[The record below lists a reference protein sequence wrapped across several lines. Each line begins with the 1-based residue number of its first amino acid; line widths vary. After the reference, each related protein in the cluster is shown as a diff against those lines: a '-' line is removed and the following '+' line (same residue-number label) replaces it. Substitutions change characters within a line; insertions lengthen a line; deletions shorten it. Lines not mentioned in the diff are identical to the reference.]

1 MSLRDN
7 YGEYPKE
14 FRKNIRERDRE
25 RNSGK
30 KKHRKS
36 RKIAKY
42 AVLAVLLVLIGML
55 AGFGIRYKK
64 ETSKILD
71 YDNFSLDESR
81 VNEKLDAVPVLK
93 DSGSQIQY
101 NGKTYNLNK
110 NIITLGFIGID
121 KSEFSLEGNEVGTGG
136 QADVIVLAVYD
147 TVMGTLRFLAVPR
160 DSMVDIDIFDISG
173 GFVGVK
179 EGQICLSYAYG
190 DGKEQSAQNVLASV
204 SRLLFGIKTNY
215 YATMELSGISS
226 LNDAIGGITLKSI
239 ETLGSFEKGKVYT
252 LWGNQAEEYVRNR
265 RQDIIDADSFRQK
278 RQRQYFEIFFDKVLQ
293 NSRSSLSFVSKFYNK
308 ASQYVFTNLDLNETL
323 FLASNALKTD
333 LTIIDYQTVP
343 GKYTK
348 SGKYAEYIVDNTAL
362 FEMILDLFYTE
373 AV

>member
-7 YGEYPKE
+7 YGEYPRE

-25 RNSGK
+25 RSSGK
-30 KKHRKS
+30 KKHGKS
-36 RKIAKY
+36 RKTAKY
-42 AVLAVLLVLIGML
+42 AVAAVLILLVGM
-55 AGFGIRYKK
+55 AGGFVLRYKT
-64 ETSKILD
+64 ETAKILD
-71 YDNFSLDESR
+71 YDNFSLDESK
-81 VNEKLDAVPVLK
+81 VNEKLEVAPVLK
-93 DSGSQIQY
+93 DSGSQVQY

-121 KSEFSLEGNEVGTGG
+121 KSEFSLEDNEVGTAG

-147 TVMGTLRFLAVPR
+147 TVMGTLRFLAIPR
-160 DSMVDIDIFDISG
+160 DSIADIDIFDVGG

-179 EGQICLSYAYG
+179 QGQICLAYAYG
-190 DGKEQSAQNVLASV
+190 DGKGQSAQNVLTSV
-204 SRLLFGIKTNY
+204 SRLLFGIKINY

-226 LNDAIGGITLKSI
+226 LNDAIGGVTLKSI
-239 ETLGSFEKGKVYT
+239 ETIGSFEKGKVYT
-252 LWGNQAEEYVRNR
+252 LLGNTAEEYVRNR
-265 RQDIIDADSFRQK
+265 RQDIIDADSYRQK

-293 NSRSSLSFVSKFYNK
+293 NSRSSLSFVKKFYNT
-308 ASQYVFTNLDLNETL
+308 ASQYVLTNLDLNETL

-348 SGKYAEYIVDNTAL
+348 SGKYAEFNVDNTEL

-373 AV
+373 AL

>member
-25 RNSGK
+25 RSSGK
-30 KKHRKS
+30 HKHGKTRKV
-36 RKIAKY
+36 IGYVVCAI
-42 AVLAVLLVLIGML
+42 LLVLVGML
-55 AGFGIRYKK
+55 AGFGVRYKK
-64 ETSKILD
+64 ETAKILD
-71 YDNFSLDESR
+71 YDNFSLDESKL
-81 VNEKLDAVPVLK
+81 NEKLDTAPVLK

-101 NGKTYNLNK
+101 NGKTYNLNR

-121 KSEFSLEGNEVGTGG
+121 KSEFSLEGNEIGTAG

-147 TVMGTLRFLAVPR
+147 TVMGTLRFLAIPR
-160 DSMVDIDIFDISG
+160 DSVADIDVFDVSG

-179 EGQICLSYAYG
+179 EGQICLAYAYG
-190 DGKEQSAQNVLASV
+190 DGKEQSAQNVLTSV

-226 LNDAIGGITLKSI
+226 LNDAIGGISLKSI
-239 ETLGSFEKGKVYT
+239 ETIGSFEKGKTYT
-252 LWGNQAEEYVRNR
+252 LWGDKAEEYVRNR
-265 RQDIIDADSFRQK
+265 RQDIIDADSYRQK
-278 RQRQYFEIFFDKVLQ
+278 RQRQYFEIFFDKVLE
-293 NSRSSLSFVSKFYNK
+293 NSKSSLSFVSSFYK
-308 ASQYVFTNLDLNETL
+308 TASQYVITNLDLNETL

-348 SGKYAEYIVDNTAL
+348 SGKYAEYNVDSTEL

-373 AV
+373 AL